1 MSAGAASPPFAA
13 GPLLLDERSSP
24 SLREV
29 IGVLLG
35 SAREACFAVA
45 RMRLAAIDLGASE
58 LAGVRRCRVLVG
70 RLDADVLADAAA
82 AAQGGMLR
90 RNLEALAG
98 FLASGRV
105 EVRAAG
111 REAWVP
117 DFSVFIGLPADIVPG
132 GSAAIVGGHYFRQP
146 FPVAGPSLTCVI
158 PGGAAARRAA
168 RRFEELWA
176 GGYDVLPVVRDAI
189 ARALAE
195 VETAEPVAGEGG
207 GVEGRAPAAGSAVH
221 DGRQP

>member
-1 MSAGAASPPFAA
+1 MSLGAASPPLAA
-13 GPLLLDERSSP
+13 GLLLDERSSP
-24 SLREV
+24 SPREV
-29 IGVLLG
+29 IGALLG
-35 SAREACFAVA
+35 AAREACFAVA
-45 RMRLAAIDLGASE
+45 RLRLAAIDLRASE

-82 AAQGGMLR
+82 AAHGAELR
-90 RNLEALAG
+90 RNLETLAG

-117 DFSVFIGLPADIVPG
+117 DFSVFIGLPADVVPG
-132 GSAAIVGGHYFRQP
+132 GGAAIVGGHYFLRP
-146 FPVAGPSLTCVI
+146 FPVAGPSLTCVL
-158 PGGAAARRAA
+158 PDGAAARRAA

-195 VETAEPVAGEGG
+195 VGPAEPVVGEGG
-207 GVEGRAPAAGSAVH
+207 GVEGRAPAAGAPAY